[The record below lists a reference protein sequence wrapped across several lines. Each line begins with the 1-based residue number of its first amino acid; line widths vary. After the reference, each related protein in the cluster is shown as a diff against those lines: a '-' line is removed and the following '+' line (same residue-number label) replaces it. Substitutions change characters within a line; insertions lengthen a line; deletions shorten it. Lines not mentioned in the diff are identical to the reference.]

1 MICHIMTVPD
11 KGNKYILMAVDYVA
25 KYPDAVAL
33 PRIETERVA
42 EALFHVVSRVCFPT
56 EILGEKGSKLTS
68 DLMKEVCRL
77 ISLKQLFIF
86 PYNPKFNGL
95 CEIMNGVLKSMLK
108 ENLPKETQGLGQIF
122 ICSFVCIHRS
132 STGINRVLTI

>member
-1 MICHIMTVPD
+1 MICHTTTVPD
-11 KGNKYILMAVDYVA
+11 KGNKYILMAVDNAA

-42 EALFHVVSRVCFPT
+42 EALFHIVSRFCFPT
-56 EILGEKGSKLTS
+56 EILGEKGSQFTS

-77 ISLKQLFIF
+77 ISLKQWFTF

-95 CEIMNGVLKSMLK
+95 
-108 ENLPKETQGLGQIF
+108 
-122 ICSFVCIHRS
+122 
-132 STGINRVLTI
+132 